1 MKKTLYFFLP
11 LFATLAL
18 VSCEDVL
25 DQVPQ
30 DRIDLEQYF
39 KTRDDA
45 ESALTGAYDVTFRDV
60 VPSVVLNNSLSARE
74 MEHIGDVKLRQVQ
87 YRPVL
92 RTDNDGGTG
101 TLWNNSYRA
110 LARINL
116 VIDRVPNIPETFFA
130 ETGIPASRNRK
141 AEILA
146 EARFLRA
153 WIYYNLTM
161 NWGDIPLILNY
172 PTSALPGNNQ
182 VPRTPQADVFRQI
195 LDDLTFAETNLPWNH
210 NLFRANQS
218 AATSRIQSKG
228 RATRSMAKLMLAR
241 IALQNKQWQVAADKA
256 REIMQSGQYT
266 LNATW
271 TQTFNN
277 LPVGAQNA
285 PESILE
291 TQSVANGF
299 VNTGGIFSWEFYTSG
314 RLQITQQCYTN
325 YEGDYLA
332 PRDIRQFFSSN
343 IQYNTDNTFRGNTL
357 LKYYNR
363 DNAYASNDPFNYVLG
378 RLAEV
383 HLIRAEAL
391 NELNYPDSEALTL
404 INGLRARARD
414 LTYTLTV
421 KRRGRPDTTVA
432 AVGIAPV
439 SFGGAATTLRVNN
452 QTEFRKVIRDE
463 RWRELAFEGHQ
474 WYDLLRWDAQDGT
487 KNALKAT
494 YLDDPAISGTNVAK
508 LLWPIPDAEIR
519 VNPRLTQNP
528 GY

>member
-1 MKKTLYFFLP
+1 MKKTLYLLLP
-11 LFATLAL
+11 FLAL
-18 VSCEDVL
+18 ALTNCENVL

-30 DRIDLEQYF
+30 DRIDLEEYF

-60 VPSVVLNNSLSARE
+60 VPGFVLNNSLSARE
-74 MEHIGDVKLRQVQ
+74 MEHIGDIKLRQVQ

-101 TLWNNSYRA
+101 TLWANSYRA

-116 VIDRVPNIPETFFA
+116 VLDRVPNIPESYFQ
-130 ETGIPASRNRK
+130 ETGVPATRNRK
-141 AEILA
+141 AEILG

-161 NWGDIPLILNY
+161 NWGDVPLVLNY

-182 VPRTPQADVFRQI
+182 VARTPQADVFKQI
-195 LDDLTFAETNLPWNH
+195 QDDLTFAEANLPLNH
-210 NLFRANQS
+210 TLFRANQS
-218 AATSRIQSKG
+218 AAASRIQSKG
-228 RATRSMAKLMLAR
+228 RATRGMAKLMLAR
-241 IALQNKQWQVAADKA
+241 LALQNKLWQLAADKA

-266 LNATW
+266 LNSLW

-277 LPVGAQNA
+277 LPAGGQNA
-285 PESILE
+285 TESILE
-291 TQSVANGF
+291 TQSIRDGF
-299 VNTGGIFSWEFYTSG
+299 VNTGGIFSWEFYTNG
-314 RLQITQQCYTN
+314 RLQLTQQWYNN
-325 YEGDYLA
+325 YDGDYLA
-332 PRDIRQFFSSN
+332 PRDVRQFFSSN
-343 IQYNTDNTFRGNTL
+343 IQYNADGSFRGNTL

-363 DNAYASNDPFNYVLG
+363 DNAYASADPFNYVLG

-391 NELNYPDSEALTL
+391 NELNYPDNEALTL
-404 INGLRARARD
+404 LNGLRARARD
-414 LTYTLTV
+414 LSYTVTV
-421 KRRGRPDTTVA
+421 KRKGRADTTVA

-439 SFGGAATTLRVNN
+439 SFGGATTTLRVTN
-452 QTEFRKVIRDE
+452 QVEFRKVIRDE
-463 RWRELAFEGHQ
+463 RWRELAFEGQQ

-487 KNALKAT
+487 KNALKSV
-494 YLDDPAISGTNVAK
+494 YLDDPAVSGTNSGK
-508 LLWPIPDAEIR
+508 IFWPIPDAEIR
-519 VNPRLTQNP
+519 VNAMLKQNA